1 MAKKKVADEQPK
13 VKEDVVSSESGSLT
27 LIDET
32 IFEEGKTYKGSL
44 SVLPGKRM
52 FFKGYKK
59 RDEDD
64 DETTRKVDEGSM
76 SCGSWAVYSSKNKI
90 KVALTIENKVNMRI
104 AQDYLSRL
112 YANASAAI
120 YGNFKFTNKLEKSK
134 DK

>member
-1 MAKKKVADEQPK
+1 MAKKKTADNEQPK
-13 VKEDVVSSESGSLT
+13 VEVKAEESGTLT

-32 IFEEGKTYKGSL
+32 TFEEGKTYKGSL

-134 DK
+134 

>member
-1 MAKKKVADEQPK
+1 MTKKKTADKEQPK
-13 VKEDVVSSESGSLT
+13 IKNEVEVNDSGTLT

-134 DK
+134 